1 MTTCSTAVDTSGT
14 VVSRTL
20 WYHRA
25 CILATSM
32 STGALEN
39 PTSPRFTRTSRRS
52 RVVHAPLMFVTRR
65 HRTWSRPSSVLAA
78 RMTHRKP
85 PGSSGASHSPLRYP
99 ARVAATWSLHAISTN
114 SSPGMYA
121 IVYGTPSV
129 ASAVKPFWRK
139 PIGSSD
145 GGWYRQV
152 TERATGSICAVFRHS
167 HTLFWSLMPVFSWER
182 SMYPMSLPVVPSLE
196 SHTQVICRILCL
208 PLESSCARLSAALSP
223 WRAPSRLPCQPW
235 RAPSRL
241 PCQPWRRP
249 YPRLCARA
257 RPPSP
262 QPCARARGRAPAP
275 CRASP
280 VPLAH
285 RDDR

>member
-1 MTTCSTAVDTSGT
+1 MSRIVVGLTYGFIAHARCMLTMWSTAVDASGAA
-14 VVSRTL
+14 VSRTL

-32 STGALEN
+32 STGAFEN
-39 PTSPRFTRTSRRS
+39 PTSPRFARTSRRS
-52 RVVHAPLMFVTRR
+52 RVVHARSMFVTRR
-65 HRTWSRPSSVLAA
+65 LRTWSRPSVVLAA
-78 RMTHRKP
+78 RMKRRKP
-85 PGSSGASHSPLRYP
+85 PGGSGASHSPLRYP
-99 ARVAATWSLHAISTN
+99 ASLAATWSLHAISTN
-114 SSPGMYA
+114 SSPGTCA

-182 SMYPMSLPVVPSLE
+182 SMYPTSLPVVPSLE
-196 SHTQVICRILCL
+196 SHTHVICRILCL
-208 PLESSCARLSAALSP
+208 PLESSCARLSAALSALARSFAASLSALAATFSAAL
-223 WRAPSRLPCQPW
+223 RAPV
-235 RAPSRL
+235 
-241 PCQPWRRP
+241 
-249 YPRLCARA
+249 
-257 RPPSP
+257 
-262 QPCARARGRAPAP
+262 P

-280 VPLAH
+280 CPSGSS
-285 RDDR
+285 R